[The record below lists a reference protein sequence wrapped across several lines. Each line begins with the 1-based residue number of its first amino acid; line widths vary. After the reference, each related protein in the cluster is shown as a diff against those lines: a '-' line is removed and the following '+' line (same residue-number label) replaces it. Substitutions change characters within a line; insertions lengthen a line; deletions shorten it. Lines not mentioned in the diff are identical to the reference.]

1 MSGIFNDRQRA
12 IMEKAL
18 AVKEKMLDT
27 YDRSNLSG
35 TSISDDSARIGIE
48 LADSLERNVERTIK
62 LELQKMKIDVDKAN
76 GASLANIFTDLHKL
90 RMEERRR
97 LSDEEFEET
106 TTFNDQVFDEDLLP
120 GELVEGDDDIDL
132 DRYRSGKHE
141 L

>member
-27 YDRSNLSG
+27 YDKKNLSG
-35 TSISDDSARIGIE
+35 ESISDDSARIGIE

-132 DRYRSGKHE
+132 DKYRSGKHE
-141 L
+141 I